1 MSAGVEGPR
10 SWESLRHALESP
22 RVALIF
28 HCRNHYAGIF
38 AMREWAEGVS
48 NHGTTWHSSLQDGSE
63 FSSDNIVCRQ
73 GRTRRQILTN
83 TAGQAPAVW
92 MPWEDV
98 AEIMRKWKGYRV
110 LALSRQGP

>member
-1 MSAGVEGPR
+1 MIADASWLRRVRVSAGVEGPR

-48 NHGTTWHSSLQDGSE
+48 NQRHHLAFFSRMAASFPAIMSL
-63 FSSDNIVCRQ
+63 Q

-83 TAGQAPAVW
+83 TAGQVRIPHSS
-92 MPWEDV
+92 PIE
-98 AEIMRKWKGYRV
+98 
-110 LALSRQGP
+110 